1 MPGPL
6 HHLRILDVSSVRPGL
21 IAGVLLADHGAEV
34 IKIEPPGGH
43 YYACELTRKGWDRG
57 KLSIELDIDSDAG
70 KARLEEL
77 LCTADVLLHS
87 FSSTE
92 ARARN
97 LDPASLE
104 QRHPALIV
112 CALTAYGDDTPLAA
126 RPYGESLAAA
136 RLGAMLEKRSPYR
149 EGPFYLGHPAL
160 HYGQAFLATINIL
173 AALRARRY
181 NGIGQTVEASLL
193 DSFLSQ
199 SPMNWWSHPDN
210 LSYIN
215 RDAQDPA
222 RGVNFGHTRLVTGLV
237 QCGDGEYMQL
247 HTGGPGAFKR
257 TMDLLGFGERIKAV
271 DGPEMLVPLSD
282 EEYQIA
288 RVELYEAIKAKPRAQ
303 WLQLFQAADIACLP
317 VLKPAEALLDD
328 QVEHMHQRIELSD
341 PDYGTIHQAAPAV
354 HYSAIEAVTPTPAP
368 EVGRDNARLDEL
380 VTRPLRQFKQ
390 RGNGV
395 RSALEGLKV
404 LDFSSFFACAYAT
417 RIMSDLGADV
427 IKIESPSGD
436 QMRPLP
442 EPFEACQRGKR
453 DLVVDIKH
461 PEGLEIVHRLVA
473 SADVVMHNW
482 RPGKADKAG
491 IGYEQLRA
499 INPKLIYAHL
509 PGYGSTGPKSR
520 LKSFAPLI
528 SGFCGLLY
536 EGGGADNP
544 PVPSV
549 FGNEDYNNGFLGAFG
564 VLAALEYREQS
575 GQGTYLECPQ
585 VNSSLFTTSEHFLDA
600 NREMVWSMRMDQ
612 GQMGFSALDRLYR
625 TRDGWICL
633 CCESDAG
640 FSTLARVIG
649 QPGLAEDARYQTH
662 AARLEYRDALAQVI
676 AHWCAAHASTDA
688 FAMLDGAGVAC
699 EIAREAH
706 WLPEFFSSEW
716 AIASG
721 RVLPQADSLHGPIRE
736 IGLFNHLYGTPGV
749 RRGAAPGLGEHSAE
763 ILSELGY
770 TPARIEAL
778 AKARRVKLG

>member
-1 MPGPL
+1 MSGPL
-6 HHLRILDVSSVRPGL
+6 QHLRVIDVSAVRPGL

-43 YYACELTRKGWDRG
+43 YYACEPSRKGWDRG
-57 KLSIELDIDSDAG
+57 KLSIELDIDSDSG

-77 LCTADVLLHS
+77 LRTADVLMHS
-87 FSSTE
+87 FPSAE
-92 ARARN
+92 AHTRN
-97 LDPASLE
+97 LDHAALE

-112 CALTAYGDDTPLAA
+112 CALTAYGDDTPLAG

-149 EGPFYLGHPAL
+149 DGPFYLGHPAL

-173 AALRARRY
+173 AALRARHH

-237 QCGDGEYMQL
+237 QCGDGEYMQI

-288 RVELYEAIKAKPRAQ
+288 RVELYDAIKTKPRAQ
-303 WLQLFQAADIACLP
+303 WLELFQAADIACLP

-341 PDYGTIHQAAPAV
+341 PDFGTIHQAAPAV
-354 HYSAIEAVTPTPAP
+354 HYSAIAAVIPAPAP
-368 EVGRDNARLDEL
+368 EVGRDNTRLDEL
-380 VTRPLRQFKQ
+380 IRRPSPQFKT
-390 RGNGV
+390 
-395 RSALEGLKV
+395 ALDGLKV

-453 DLVVDIKH
+453 DLMVDIKR
-461 PEGLEIVHRLVA
+461 PEGLDIVHRLVA
-473 SADVVMHNW
+473 NADVVMHNW

-509 PGYGSTGPKSR
+509 PGYGSTGPKSK

-564 VLAALEYREQS
+564 VLAALEHREQS

-585 VNSSLFTTSEHFLDA
+585 VNSSLFTTSEHFLDTH
-600 NREMVWSMRMDQ
+600 REMVWSMRMDQ

-625 TRDGWICL
+625 TRDGWICV
-633 CCESDAG
+633 CGESDHDFAA
-640 FSTLARVIG
+640 LANAIG
-649 QPGLAEDARYQTH
+649 QPGLRDEPRYHTH
-662 AARLEYRDALAQVI
+662 HARLMHRDALADII
-676 AHWCAAHASTDA
+676 ADWCQAHHSDDV
-688 FAMLDGAGVAC
+688 FRILDGAGVPC
-699 EIAREAH
+699 EIAREEH
-706 WLPEFFSSEW
+706 WLPEFFNSEW
-716 AIASG
+716 PMTSG
-721 RVLPQADSLHGPIRE
+721 RVLQQSDSLHGPIRE
-736 IGLFNHLYGTPGV
+736 IGLFNRLYGTPGV
-749 RRGAAPGLGEHSAE
+749 RRGAAPKLGEHTAE
-763 ILSELGY
+763 ILRELGM
-770 TPARIEAL
+770 
-778 AKARRVKLG
+778 KVN